1 MEQPILTFDA
11 AQLFGNEGGAPA
23 ALLGRCLAL
32 RYRGFLSAPACAR
45 HAAGVYEGR
54 AFWIGSFEDSQ
65 FSLGR
70 AWYTDLELGRAEA
83 YFATAAASD
92 RQVERFL
99 PGLQDLLLDAI
110 SRVLSPCGASVP
122 VPVRR
127 RRGWCGPGVH
137 IFPAGAWVSRHGGE
151 VHFDVEGIADEDLL
165 RRAPAL
171 TLILVLQPPRR
182 GGGLRVWALRYEGED
197 FPSDPPGPDHIPSA
211 IVPYETGDL
220 VVLDSYRLHKI
231 EPFAGPEDRITATVH
246 AVYTSEGWEAWF

>member
-11 AQLFGNEGGAPA
+11 ARLSRESGGPA

-32 RYRGFLSAPACAR
+32 RCAGLLPAPECAR
-45 HAAGVYEGR
+45 YAAGVYEGR
-54 AFWIGSFEDSQ
+54 AFWISSFEGSQ

-70 AWYTDLELGRAEA
+70 AWYTDLELGRAET

-92 RQVERFL
+92 RLVERFL
-99 PGLQDLLLDAI
+99 PGLQDLLLDAL
-110 SRVLSPCGASVP
+110 SRLLGAGAS
-122 VPVRR
+122 PVRR
-127 RRGWCGPGVH
+127 RQGWCGPGVH

-151 VHFDVEGIADEDLL
+151 VHFDMEGIADDDLV

-171 TLILVLQPPRR
+171 TLVLVLQPPRH
-182 GGGLRVWALRYEGED
+182 GGGLRVWELRYEGED

-211 IVPYETGDL
+211 VVPYEAGDL

-231 EPFAGPEDRITATVH
+231 EPFTGPTDRITATVH
-246 AVYTSEGWEAWF
+246 AVYTDGGWEAWF